1 VIHRGLLARRLLVVV
16 ALALPA
22 VALPAAVAAA
32 APQDVANS
40 ISQEVMSPFC
50 PGVTLHDCPSDNA
63 VALRAKLA
71 EFAARGWSK
80 ARILGWFRTQYGP
93 DRGAGLLTWL
103 LPAMA
108 LLAGAALAVILA
120 RRWTRARQSEAHL
133 SVEPMPP
140 ELRARLDAEL
150 ARMRAQ

>member
-1 VIHRGLLARRLLVVV
+1 VAA

-22 VALPAAVAAA
+22 IALSAGAADA

-71 EFAARGWSK
+71 DFAARGWSK
-80 ARILGWFRTQYGP
+80 ARIIGWLKTQYGPDVLAVPP
-93 DRGAGLLTWL
+93 DRGAGLAAWV
-103 LPAMA
+103 LPAIA
-108 LLAGAALAVILA
+108 LLAGAAVAVVLA
-120 RRWTRARQSEAHL
+120 RRWTRPTR
-133 SVEPMPP
+133 P
-140 ELRARLDAEL
+140 ETDGPVAPVSPGMRARLDAEL
-150 ARMRAQ
+150 ARLRKAQ